1 MKNYDLIGAM
11 SVALTITLILLW
23 MSLRLEPMEGG
34 FEVILTTLA
43 TLISLTLV
51 AAIYVTL
58 KESK

>member
-1 MKNYDLIGAM
+1 MKTYDLIGAM
-11 SVALTITLILLW
+11 CVALTLTLVLLW

-51 AAIYVTL
+51 VAIYVQL

>member
-11 SVALTITLILLW
+11 CVALTLTLVLLW

>member
-1 MKNYDLIGAM
+1 MKTYDLIGAM
-11 SVALTITLILLW
+11 CVALAITLLLLW

-34 FEVILTTLA
+34 FEVMLTTLA

-51 AAIYVTL
+51 VAIFVQF

>member
-11 SVALTITLILLW
+11 SVALTITLLLLW